1 VSDLKRYRIHF
12 KSKRGDQYMKLMARN
27 PEEAK
32 NLAVK
37 AQYRRQERFPLT
49 FQRIEQSLT
58 GAALKTEMERRKRDL
73 ARYEEDDL
81 KIVSVKEAPL

>member
-1 VSDLKRYRIHF
+1 VSELKRYRIHF

-27 PEEAK
+27 PEEAQK
-32 NLAVK
+32 LAEQ
-37 AQYRRQERFPLT
+37 AQFRRQARFPLT

-58 GAALKTEMERRKRDL
+58 GDALKKEMERRKRDL

-81 KIVSVKEAPL
+81 KVASVKEAPL